1 MSACHWARAPFRPTR
16 SASASGWV
24 RGMLTV
30 AVMLAAAVLAG
41 AVAGGRALAQ
51 DGPQDGPAAGTPVVT
66 ADYLDAQLADVGT
79 PAFVDGL
86 AGLLIAHAGRNTE
99 RAGAIGRHVLAR
111 APEAGGEVAEALR
124 LAGFDPAVAGLDA
137 HRAPARRPAT
147 DDVTGAQAAD
157 GASARPGM
165 ALVQAPYS
173 PSGGGSSQFGGG
185 GGGSGAGG
193 VTLSLSAGQ
202 TARPGV
208 AGLATPQLR

>member
-1 MSACHWARAPFRPTR
+1 
-16 SASASGWV
+16 
-24 RGMLTV
+24 MLAV
-30 AVMLAAAVLAG
+30 AVLVG

-51 DGPQDGPAAGTPVVT
+51 DGPAAGIPVVT

-86 AGLLIAHAGRNTE
+86 AGLLIAHAGRNAE

-111 APEAGGEVAEALR
+111 APEAGGQVAEALR

-147 DDVTGAQAAD
+147 DDVTGAQVAD
-157 GASARPGM
+157 GVFAQPGM
-165 ALVQAPYS
+165 ALVQAPNS

-185 GGGSGAGG
+185 GGGSGGGG

>member
-1 MSACHWARAPFRPTR
+1 
-16 SASASGWV
+16 
-24 RGMLTV
+24 MLAV
-30 AVMLAAAVLAG
+30 AVLVG
-41 AVAGGRALAQ
+41 AVAGERALAQ
-51 DGPQDGPAAGTPVVT
+51 DGPAAGIPVVT

-111 APEAGGEVAEALR
+111 APGAGGQVAEALR

-147 DDVTGAQAAD
+147 DDVTGAQVAD
-157 GASARPGM
+157 GVFAQPGM
-165 ALVQAPYS
+165 ALVQAPNS

-185 GGGSGAGG
+185 GGGSGGGG